1 MQIMLIG
8 GGKLIYHLAKNL
20 ISKGHFVIIVNKDRN
35 YSKEIARKLKATI
48 IYGDGSD
55 PEILEDAGIYK
66 TDVLVALTGKD
77 HENLFICMMAQKYFG
92 VERTT
97 ALVNDPDNEF
107 LFSELGVTSIF
118 NITDLLGS
126 LIEQN
131 VVYEDISNLL
141 TLEGGKLSVTQYIIP
156 DDAPAAGKTLKEID
170 LPLSIVLGGIIRDG
184 DIVIPRGSTVIKS
197 GDKILIISLPEEQAM
212 AIKILGGEED

>member
-1 MQIMLIG
+1 
-8 GGKLIYHLAKNL
+8 
-20 ISKGHFVIIVNKDRN
+20 
-35 YSKEIARKLKATI
+35 
-48 IYGDGSD
+48 
-55 PEILEDAGIYK
+55 
-66 TDVLVALTGKD
+66 
-77 HENLFICMMAQKYFG
+77 MMAKKYFA

-97 ALVNDPDNEF
+97 ALVNNPDNES
-107 LFSELGVTSIF
+107 LFSKLGVTSIF

-197 GDKILIISLPEEQAM
+197 ADKILIISLPEEQAM